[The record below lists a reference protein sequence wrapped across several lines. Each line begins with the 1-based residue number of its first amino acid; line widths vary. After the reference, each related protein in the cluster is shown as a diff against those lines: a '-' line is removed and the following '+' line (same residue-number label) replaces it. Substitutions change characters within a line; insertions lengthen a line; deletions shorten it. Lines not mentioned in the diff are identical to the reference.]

1 VAAPVALEMQPHGA
15 SIDPRVDP
23 SESDAGLDQRFTALA
38 RARGLLRRALA
49 AVAGEFVL
57 KRVLKRDW
65 ERPGS
70 ARLRD
75 DATERAG
82 VGSRSFYDL
91 ARVAGA
97 LRTLPALELPLVR
110 YGAGAR
116 IAARIDSS
124 SRPTISS
131 ISERVVQS
139 GGASATHSQRE
150 RTMSPR
156 SQARWVTAA
165 G

>member
-1 VAAPVALEMQPHGA
+1 MAAPVALEMQPHGA

-57 KRVLKRDW
+57 KRDW

-110 YGAGAR
+110 YGPGAR